1 MLKDILNM
9 NPRRIILDVLEIIG
23 YTDDRDKFA
32 NDFLGLILQNSINNL
47 SEKLPQDKIDQL
59 RQRLSLSKP
68 EKLETLL
75 NDYFSSEELNDSVK
89 KVSESMFREY
99 LEEVSPSLNDS
110 QREDLQR
117 YLSGL
122 SE

>member
-9 NPRRIILDVLEIIG
+9 NPKRIILDVLEIIG